1 MDFITTVY
9 LVFGLMF
16 IGIISFFFV
25 VWWKLLKDRN
35 RTQIYITKR
44 TGDNLDIINEKKIK
58 TSDES
63 FTIDKVIYINDSSK
77 ALKKPNKMNI
87 LLYEVG
93 KEKPLPI
100 NSNPETLGGKLL
112 NSIVK
117 STIYQNMFNDTGFT
131 TSMIIMLVAIGLTI
145 IVSIF
150 VLYQNI
156 QLQTQVELIQKQLMD
171 LSNLI
176 KGGAK

>member
-25 VWWKLLKDRN
+25 IWWKLLKDRN
-35 RTQIYITKR
+35 RTQIYLTKR
-44 TGDNLDIINEKKIK
+44 VGDNLNIVNERKIK

-63 FTIDKVIYINDSSK
+63 FTIDKSVYVNDPSK

-112 NSIVK
+112 SSIVK
-117 STIYQNMFNDTGFT
+117 SAIYQNMFNDTGFT
-131 TSMIIMLVAIGLTI
+131 TSMIVMLVAIAITVV
-145 IVSIF
+145 VSFYAI
-150 VLYQNI
+150 YQNM
-156 QLQTQVELIQKQLMD
+156 QLQTNIELIQRQLLE
-171 LSNLI
+171 LSIII